1 MASLHKETPC
11 SRSWKIKIA
20 SPLNP
25 IFKNR
30 IVTCHHYSTAMT
42 NIIGKA
48 LDVVFD
54 FKDRIFRTSQELPF
68 YFLKNMNM
76 F

>member
-1 MASLHKETPC
+1 MA
-11 SRSWKIKIA
+11 
-20 SPLNP
+20 
-25 IFKNR
+25 
-30 IVTCHHYSTAMT
+30 

-54 FKDRIFRTSQELPF
+54 FKDRIFRISQELPF